1 MGEILT
7 PPESLYSYSRSLKTR
22 QCCGNPL
29 YNVGFLLKFHWKRT
43 LVVLVAQ
50 PIYPGV
56 LVCGGLA
63 TGGRETMIV
72 PR

>member
-7 PPESLYSYSRSLKTR
+7 PPESLYSYSCSLKP
-22 QCCGNPL
+22 QCCGKPL

-43 LVVLVAQ
+43 LVVGVAQ
-50 PIYPGV
+50 PIYPDV

-63 TGGRETMIV
+63 TGGRETMTV